1 MINSTKLT
9 LAAGLALMAC
19 SAASLAKE
27 MTDPALLAQATVSEH
42 AARATALAKVAKGHV
57 LSSELEKENGKLIW
71 SFDIAK
77 PKTRNVTE
85 IQVDAK
91 TGLIVSTTVESP
103 RKEANEAAAE
113 ARQATA
119 AKK

>member
-1 MINSTKLT
+1 MITSTKLT
-9 LAAGLALMAC
+9 LAAGLAMMVC
-19 SAASLAKE
+19 SAVSVAKE
-27 MTDPALLAQATVSEH
+27 MTDPALLAQATVSEQ
-42 AARATALAKVAKGHV
+42 AARATALAKVSKGHV
-57 LSSELEKENGKLIW
+57 LSSELERENGKLIW

-91 TGLIVSTTVESP
+91 TGLIVSTKLETP
-103 RKEANEAAAE
+103 RKEADEAAVE
-113 ARQATA
+113 ARQASA